1 MKFRAFALLVA
12 PVLCAPTASLGAPPS
27 PAPGDSVRVLRL
39 DAPFLPARFDFAD
52 SVSLGVFVDGEA
64 EPRVLSRTSLAG
76 IQVRRMKNHAWRGV
90 WIGTILG
97 GTLAYVLAKNDDA
110 EAHDSYHAGITGAVF
125 GAASGAFVGQFSE
138 FERWEPARLPEP
150 AAPTASVAPMADSL
164 SETAAPDSAGPRIG
178 DRVRVSLLAGPPRD
192 TGWLVGFDST
202 SLAFRFDDTARSDT
216 VARTIPREAIAAL
229 EVGHR
234 RGHAKAGA
242 YLGGLIGLGYSG
254 LLAAVVSVESDSD
267 PGGLVAFVVL
277 GTAASAGVGALLGSL
292 IKSTSWRPAP
302 LP

>member
-1 MKFRAFALLVA
+1 MKIPAFALLAVVVLFA
-12 PVLCAPTASLGAPPS
+12 PAISLGAPPS

-64 EPRVLSRTSLAG
+64 EPRVLSRASLAG
-76 IQVRRMKNHAWRGV
+76 IQVRRMKTHAWRGV

-97 GTLAYVLAKNDDA
+97 GSLAYVLAKNDDA
-110 EAHDSYHAGITGAVF
+110 EAHEAYHAGITGAVF
-125 GAASGAFVGQFSE
+125 GAAAGAFAGQFSE
-138 FERWEPARLPEP
+138 FERWEPARLPEL
-150 AAPTASVAPMADSL
+150 AAPMASVAPLADSS
-164 SETAAPDSAGPRIG
+164 SEVADPDSAGPRVG
-178 DRVRVSLLAGPPRD
+178 DRVRVTLLAGPPRE
-192 TGWLVGFDST
+192 TGWLVGYDST
-202 SLAFRFDDTARSDT
+202 SLAFRFDETAGSDT
-216 VARTIPREAIAAL
+216 IARTLPREVIAGL

-254 LLAAVVSVESDSD
+254 LFAAALSVESDSD
-267 PGGLVAFVVL
+267 SGGLVAFVAL

-292 IKSTSWRPAP
+292 IKSTRWRPAP